1 MSNLAAP
8 SEPSSPV
15 QVFLDERI
23 LDLPDRLLDLLPI
36 GVYVCDRDGL
46 IVRYNRVAAEL
57 WGCSPNIGDPSV
69 RYCGSYRLFGMDGDY
84 LPHAKCPMAE
94 ALATGKGV
102 RDQEVAIE
110 RPDGARIVALVNI
123 EPIKDD
129 SSRVIGAV
137 NVFRERPEPR
147 SDQFR
152 PNGGD
157 RDSRQIL
164 LALPAAVY
172 TTDAAGRITFYNE
185 AAAELWGV
193 RPKLGTTEFC
203 GSWKLYW
210 PDGTPMAHDE
220 CPMALALKHK
230 RPIRGMEAIAERPDG
245 TRVPFIPY
253 PTPLFDANGTLT
265 GAVNTLVDI
274 THRHAAESRIR
285 ESEARYR
292 TLASIVESSE
302 DAIVTKDLDAVITS
316 WNRGA
321 ERLFGYTAEEAIGR
335 PITLLIPK
343 DRHNEEPAILERIR
357 RGERVEHYD
366 TIRRRK
372 DGTLIDI
379 SLTISPLRDPEGKI
393 IGASKIAREITE
405 RRRAEDQQRLLLRE
419 MDHRVKNLF
428 ALAGGVVGLSAR
440 SATTPQAL
448 SSAVRDRLSALA
460 RAHALTLRP
469 FSENNQSAQKP
480 TTLHALI
487 TTILSPHDGQT
498 DDGGPRVVIS
508 GPDLPIGGGSVMSLA
523 LLLHELATNAVKY
536 GALSSSAGAVAIECS
551 EDEGRFA
558 LTWTERGGPP
568 LEGRADAEG
577 FGAQLIRATI
587 KDQLGGEISRDWNP
601 EGLTIRLSIAKDR
614 VIAR

>member
-1 MSNLAAP
+1 MTNLAAP
-8 SEPSSPV
+8 SVSSAPV

-57 WGCSPNIGDPSV
+57 WGCSPNIGDPSA
-69 RYCGSYRLFGMDGDY
+69 RYCGSYRLYGMDGEY
-84 LPHAKCPMAE
+84 LPHAKCPMADV
-94 ALATGKGV
+94 LATGKGV

-123 EPIKDD
+123 EPIRDD
-129 SSRVIGAV
+129 SGRVIGAV

-147 SDQFR
+147 SDQFHL
-152 PNGGD
+152 NGGG
-157 RDSRQIL
+157 RDSQQIL
-164 LALPAAVY
+164 LGLPAAVY

-253 PTPLFDANGTLT
+253 PTPLFDSSGALT

-292 TLASIVESSE
+292 TLAAVVESSE

-316 WNRGA
+316 WNWGA
-321 ERLFGYTAEEAIGR
+321 ERLFGYTAEEAIGK

-366 TIRRRK
+366 TIRQRK

-405 RRRAEDQQRLLLRE
+405 RRRAEDAAAAAPQRDGPPRQEPVCPRRRRGGLERPLR
-419 MDHRVKNLF
+419 DN
-428 ALAGGVVGLSAR
+428 APSPVVGGAR
-440 SATTPQAL
+440 SI
-448 SSAVRDRLSALA
+448 V
-460 RAHALTLRP
+460 
-469 FSENNQSAQKP
+469 
-480 TTLHALI
+480 
-487 TTILSPHDGQT
+487 
-498 DDGGPRVVIS
+498 
-508 GPDLPIGGGSVMSLA
+508 
-523 LLLHELATNAVKY
+523 
-536 GALSSSAGAVAIECS
+536 GAGEGA
-551 EDEGRFA
+551 
-558 LTWTERGGPP
+558 
-568 LEGRADAEG
+568 RADAQAV
-577 FGAQLIRATI
+577 FGEQSVDGEADDAPRA
-587 KDQLGGEISRDWNP
+587 DRDDSFAP
-601 EGLTIRLSIAKDR
+601 
-614 VIAR
+614 